1 MRFTA
6 KAALALGL
14 SAIAATGPGVPVSA
28 HHSYAMFDRKQPLT
42 LTGRVTQVQWKNPH
56 AYVFMEARGPDGVT
70 RRYLLEC
77 SSPNELVRW
86 GWKANTVKSGD
97 IITADLY
104 MLRDGRP
111 GGLLFK
117 MTTADGK
124 AYHAH

>member
-1 MRFTA
+1 MGFRR
-6 KAALALGL
+6 KAWLAAGL
-14 SAIAATGPGVPVSA
+14 VAVAAVGPSLPTSA
-28 HHSYAMFDRKQPLT
+28 HHSYAMFDRNKPLT
-42 LTGRVTQVQWKNPH
+42 LTGRVMQVQWQNPH
-56 AYVFMEARGPDGVT
+56 AYVFLEASGPDGVT

-86 GWKANTVKSGD
+86 GWRANTVKSGD

-117 MTTADGK
+117 MTTADGT